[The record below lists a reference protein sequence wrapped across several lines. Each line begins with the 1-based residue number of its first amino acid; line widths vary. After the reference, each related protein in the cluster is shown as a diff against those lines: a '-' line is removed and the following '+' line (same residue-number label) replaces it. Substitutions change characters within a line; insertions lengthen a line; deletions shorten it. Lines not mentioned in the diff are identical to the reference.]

1 MLELHFP
8 CQSNLAFA
16 LISVHFW
23 LVRQEVKLQSK
34 AWWPHRCCLYL
45 SRRLITSA
53 GAQRLLVER
62 GNHIA
67 YPPDIASTLSQWHWT
82 LLPSAFSIIE
92 ARLQQ
97 WGEKKGLLENSK
109 QNLYSNDVICNPV
122 VLLQISLQITWKDDV
137 IVQGLTLQLRE
148 IDYISSA
155 VLKQLL
161 MLDNYL
167 KIQNTQASEQIT
179 ALCVSAKPPIC
190 FRFTFL

>member
-1 MLELHFP
+1 MFQPHNEERLSHWRLLRSASSEKVRRASGVLGCSNGDRLCYIRMLQLHFP

-23 LVRQEVKLQSK
+23 LVQQEVKLQSK

-82 LLPSAFSIIE
+82 LLPLAFFYNRGTTATMVE
-92 ARLQQ
+92 K
-97 WGEKKGLLENSK
+97 KKGLLEN
-109 QNLYSNDVICNPV
+109 
-122 VLLQISLQITWKDDV
+122 
-137 IVQGLTLQLRE
+137 
-148 IDYISSA
+148 
-155 VLKQLL
+155 
-161 MLDNYL
+161 
-167 KIQNTQASEQIT
+167 
-179 ALCVSAKPPIC
+179 
-190 FRFTFL
+190 